1 MVVSPNQRI
10 CKAGSCDPAV
20 ILQIHSIAVF
30 DAERNPKYF
39 QPLFDFLTKELD
51 LPENRYQSL

>member
-10 CKAGSCDPAV
+10 CKAGICDPAV
-20 ILQIHSIAVF
+20 LLQIHSIAVF

-51 LPENRYQSL
+51 LPENR